1 MLADRQIQP
10 GASFTLEQG
19 SDLIKVACCPED
31 WESVRDE
38 FNMIVKRIEKD
49 AFHHHRDRDAGDE
62 EETKVYMLVYSC
74 ILSYTHLLTY
84 ALKSP
89 LGNII
94 YRRDKVQAHLGA
106 NNEPVNPLDPVVSS
120 RSTGS
125 AGSKCLIFRNQVR
138 YPATPKHYLVSGLGR
153 KLGDNFDVE
162 FRYMRDTQ
170 INMNLTT
177 LFDPARVSS
186 LKGAYEM
193 LATQGTTVRLILRM
207 ESARGSYYVD
217 GGSATS
223 LKFID
228 DVHASSPFPSRAPT
242 RIRPKLST
250 KGSLLP
256 NLFPPSRASLTP
268 VSPTCTREYKEH
280 EKDDYP
286 DPDSGSIRPGSEG
299 SGSSDGSFFSN
310 PISNVSI
317 PNVPIDDITEVL
329 GPKGVAEPGLDNALR
344 SMLKIAPYLRGKVTL
359 RAELSRIILA
369 GLDKKQIA
377 MNPSGLGPSSSK
389 MSSQAMTKLLDDSMC
404 ERKNIHATTVLSTY
418 YTDLK
423 HLLNIRYTA
432 EQMRESGV
440 PQHLC
445 KDIGMWSDTEQH
457 PQASYSFHCIRKGRE
472 FIVDIEDR
480 GEARGFSYS
489 IHSHSAVNGKDGLTP
504 IYVHCTSGT

>member
-1 MLADRQIQP
+1 M
-10 GASFTLEQG
+10 QG
-19 SDLIKVACCPED
+19 SK
-31 WESVRDE
+31 
-38 FNMIVKRIEKD
+38 
-49 AFHHHRDRDAGDE
+49 
-62 EETKVYMLVYSC
+62 Y
-74 ILSYTHLLTY
+74 
-84 ALKSP
+84 
-89 LGNII
+89 
-94 YRRDKVQAHLGA
+94 
-106 NNEPVNPLDPVVSS
+106 
-120 RSTGS
+120 
-125 AGSKCLIFRNQVR
+125 LIFRNQVT

-153 KLGDNFDVE
+153 KLGNNFDVE
-162 FRYMRDTQ
+162 FRYMQDTQ
-170 INMNLTT
+170 SNMSLTT

-186 LKGAYEM
+186 LKGAYKM

-228 DVHASSPFPSRAPT
+228 DVYASSLPPSRAPT

-256 NLFPPSRASLTP
+256 NLFPPSRVSLTP
-268 VSPTCTREYKEH
+268 VHPTCTRKYKEH
-280 EKDDYP
+280 KDD
-286 DPDSGSIRPGSEG
+286 DSDSDSGMIRPGSQG

-310 PISNVSI
+310 PISNVSA
-317 PNVPIDDITEVL
+317 PNVPVDDITEVL
-329 GPKGVAEPGLDNALR
+329 GPQGVAEPGLDHALR

-359 RAELSRIILA
+359 RAELCRIILA
-369 GLDKKQIA
+369 GRDQKHIA

-389 MSSQAMTKLLDDSMC
+389 MSSQAMTKLLDESMC
-404 ERKNIHATTVLSTY
+404 ERKNIHATTILSTY
-418 YTDLK
+418 YADLK

-432 EQMRESGV
+432 EQMHESGV

-457 PQASYSFHCIRKGRE
+457 PQASYSFHCIHKGRE
-472 FIVDIEDR
+472 FIVDIEDG